1 MGIWAT
7 QSMNL
12 VGMDRYRRGVV
23 DHSENWLITGGAGY
37 IGSHI
42 AELFLSEK
50 KRIVIYDS
58 FAQGLK
64 SRIEHLEQK
73 YSCSIPVVEGDI
85 RDFPR
90 LEQALRDFNIT
101 GIIHTAA
108 LKSVSE
114 SLENPN
120 DYMEINFN
128 ATSEML
134 NIARKLNIK
143 KFIFSSTAAVYGDPG
158 TLIAC
163 QESDNPKP
171 ISPYGYSK
179 LLAENCV
186 TSFLSLNGNSGCSLR
201 FFNVIGTSSPDLQ
214 DNSTD
219 NLLPIVLK
227 KLSEGKPPII
237 YGDDYPTADGT
248 CVRDYVD
255 VRDIARAHLVISKS
269 QTKIPPIL
277 NIGTGKGISVAE
289 IIDLVLRIKT
299 RNKVQFLKSL
309 RREGDPAFLC
319 ADAKLA
325 FTSIGFQAEYTLS
338 ESIENL
344 LK

>member
-1 MGIWAT
+1 ME
-7 QSMNL
+7 NNF
-12 VGMDRYRRGVV
+12 
-23 DHSENWLITGGAGY
+23 ENWMITGGAGY

-58 FAQGLK
+58 FTQGLR
-64 SRIEHLEQK
+64 SRIEFLEQK

-85 RDFPR
+85 RDFAR
-90 LEQALRDFNIT
+90 LELALRDFNVT
-101 GIIHTAA
+101 GVIHTAA
-108 LKSVSE
+108 LKSVAE
-114 SLENPN
+114 SFENPDN
-120 DYMEINFN
+120 YIEINFK

-134 NIARKLNIK
+134 NIAKKLNIR

-158 TLIAC
+158 TLVAC
-163 QESDNPKP
+163 QESDKPKP

-186 TSFLSLNGNSGCSLR
+186 TSFLGLKGNSGCSLR
-201 FFNVIGTSSPDLQ
+201 FFNVIGTSSPYLQ
-214 DNSTD
+214 DNSAD
-219 NLLPIVLK
+219 NLLPIVLR
-227 KLSEGKPPII
+227 KLSEGEPPVI
-237 YGDDYPTADGT
+237 YGDDYPTSDGT

-255 VRDIARAHLVISKS
+255 VRDIARAHLAISQS
-269 QTKIPPIL
+269 QIKIPSIL
-277 NIGTGKGISVAE
+277 NIGTGKGISVRE
-289 IIDLVLRIKT
+289 MIDLVLRIKS
-299 RNKVQFLKSL
+299 RNEVKSMKSF

-325 FTSIGFQAEYTLS
+325 YTSIGFQTEYTLS

-344 LK
+344 F

>member
-1 MGIWAT
+1 
-7 QSMNL
+7 MNL
-12 VGMDRYRRGVV
+12 EGSKRYCRGVAN
-23 DHSENWLITGGAGY
+23 HLENWMITGGAGY

-50 KRIVIYDS
+50 KRVVIYDS
-58 FAQGLK
+58 FTQGLR
-64 SRIEHLEQK
+64 SRIEYLERK

-85 RDFPR
+85 RDFAR
-90 LEQALRDFNIT
+90 LELVLRDLDVT

-108 LKSVSE
+108 LKSVTE
-114 SLENPN
+114 SFEEPDN
-120 DYMEINFN
+120 YMEINFN
-128 ATSEML
+128 ATSEIL
-134 NIARKLNIK
+134 SIARKLNIK

-163 QESDNPKP
+163 QEDDKPKP

-186 TSFLSLNGNSGCSLR
+186 TSFLSIKGNSGCSLR
-201 FFNVIGTSSPDLQ
+201 FFNVVGTSSPHLQ
-214 DNSTD
+214 DNSND

-227 KLSEGKPPII
+227 KLSEGNPPII
-237 YGDDYPTADGT
+237 YGNDYPTRDGT

-255 VRDIARAHLVISKS
+255 VRDIARAHLAISKS
-269 QTKIPPIL
+269 RTKIPPIL
-277 NIGTGKGISVAE
+277 NIGTGKGISVQE
-289 IIDLVLRIKT
+289 IIDLVLKIKT
-299 RNKVQFLKSL
+299 RNDIQPLKSS
-309 RREGDPAFLC
+309 RREGDPVFLC

-325 FTSIGFQAEYTLS
+325 YTSIGFQTEYTLS

-344 LK
+344 L